1 MLEPLLQFKSEA
13 SGEKGEDEM
22 GMRMRMGEVVEKA
35 DEKD

>member
-22 GMRMRMGEVVEKA
+22 GMGMGEVVEKA